1 MGVVLNTI
9 LAVAT
14 FILAK
19 PLAGMFNL
27 TDPESIEMGIRS
39 IRYYALSM
47 PFSIISY
54 VLISHYQCTK
64 RVWMANVII
73 LGKGMVFTILFAVL
87 GKNALGDNALWISG
101 VVSEVL
107 ALLLIYVVICI
118 FYKTLRPSLKDFFML
133 PKEWE
138 QQPPSYEASLRN
150 DVKEAVTVSE
160 NVHTFCKENGV
171 DDKISYYIAVCLEEM
186 VTNTIQYGFKDQKEH
201 FIDIK
206 VQAIG
211 EGAKLR
217 IRDDGIA
224 FNPMDYLKEQ
234 DSDDMIHNVGIR
246 MVRGIAKEVDY
257 RNTMRMNNL
266 FIEI

>member
-1 MGVVLNTI
+1 
-9 LAVAT
+9 
-14 FILAK
+14 
-19 PLAGMFNL
+19 
-27 TDPESIEMGIRS
+27 
-39 IRYYALSM
+39 
-47 PFSIISY
+47 
-54 VLISHYQCTK
+54 
-64 RVWMANVII
+64 
-73 LGKGMVFTILFAVL
+73 
-87 GKNALGDNALWISG
+87 
-101 VVSEVL
+101 
-107 ALLLIYVVICI
+107 
-118 FYKTLRPSLKDFFML
+118 ML